1 MERSKNYIAKKITG
15 HLSRCPFYCVK
26 RNIETKKT
34 KWIECV
40 DCGEWIEVGID
51 NRRACRCETCQII
64 DDNRRKRESWH
75 KSKSKN

>member
-40 DCGEWIEVGID
+40 DCGEWIEVGEQATTI
-51 NRRACRCETCQII
+51 CRCETCQII
-64 DDNRRKRESWH
+64 NDKKRKREW
-75 KSKSKN
+75 KAKNKK